1 MDEEKLKSAL
11 SFGGILLPDDI
22 QRSMEYYRVR
32 KLKPGEFFLAAGQV
46 AREIGF
52 MSEGILRVY
61 ATDSDGLEVT
71 KYFIRENQFAVNLE
85 SYYADMPS
93 ENAMQAVVP
102 TTLLVIQR
110 HDLERLNEEVP
121 RFYIFSKTI
130 SEAQLL
136 NKLRDN
142 DFLNFGTAKQKYVEF
157 VRRYPDLAMYVPQ
170 HQIASY
176 LKITPQSLSR
186 IRKEIAER

>member
-22 QRSMEYYRVR
+22 QRALEYYRIR
-32 KLKPGEFFLAAGQV
+32 KLKPGEFFLEAGQV

-61 ATDSDGLEVT
+61 ATDSEGIEVT

-93 ENAMQAVVP
+93 ENAMQAVKMY
-102 TTLLVIQR
+102 TTAVCPYCVR
-110 HDLERLNEEVP
+110 A
-121 RFYIFSKTI
+121 K
-130 SEAQLL
+130 QLL
-136 NKLRDN
+136 KAR
-142 DFLNFGTAKQKYVEF
+142 GVEHIEEIRIDTNPQERERMMETTG
-157 VRRYPDLAMYVPQ
+157 RRTVPQ
-170 HQIASY
+170 IFIGDTHVGGCDDLMA
-176 LKITPQSLSR
+176 LDARGGLLPLLG
-186 IRKEIAER
+186 AA